1 MLEQIAHWQDELLRG
16 QDQLLRAPP
25 EVVVPAA
32 VFLFV
37 LLIRLAFAVPG
48 RSRSSHDDGLEAE
61 AWAWIN
67 DRIDEH
73 VDELAEAYA
82 EAGPGENDDELPP
95 GFAPTIESFI
105 AEVLLREQG
114 LDDVDV
120 DLRAAVRELLVL
132 HRAELYEDVAMRTR
146 DHLAAA

>member
-1 MLEQIAHWQDELLRG
+1 MLEQIAHWQDELLR
-16 QDQLLRAPP
+16 APP

-32 VFLFV
+32 IFLIV
-37 LLIRLAFAVPG
+37 LLLRLALAVPG
-48 RSRSSHDDGLEAE
+48 RSRSPGDDGLEAE
-61 AWAWIN
+61 AWRWIN
-67 DRIDEH
+67 ERIDEH

-82 EAGPGENDDELPP
+82 GAGPGGNDDELPP

-105 AEVLLREQG
+105 AEVLLREQDA
-114 LDDVDV
+114 DDVDV
-120 DLRAAVRELLVL
+120 DLRAAVREVLVL